1 MTPQPELVAVA
12 DGVFA
17 WIGAAGDS
25 NAGAFVTPDGL
36 VAIDA
41 QQYPRLGQMFRG
53 ALTQATGRP
62 VVELID
68 THCHLDHTAGN
79 IVFADVPILAH
90 ARTLAAMHAYLGPK
104 TGGHWT
110 LTRYEDKAR
119 LLFGQNLFDLV
130 PLDDPGQA
138 WFRGRISLPDY
149 DTMVIA
155 PPTRT
160 FADTFE
166 YVLHDDVVRLHYWGP
181 AHCDGDIT
189 IHFLKRKV
197 IFLGDLLFYRRFPW
211 MGDCD
216 LNGWIDRLASVLTLD
231 IDVVIP
237 GHGPPTNLSEVKRF
251 RDMFVALRSGVEAAI
266 RSGLSE
272 EAAMR
277 EVRIP
282 DFAGL
287 PRYNEWIAVDVKAAY
302 RYLKGR

>member
-1 MTPQPELVAVA
+1 MEPKPELHQVA
-12 DGVFA
+12 DGIYA

-53 ALTQATGRP
+53 ALTAATGRP
-62 VVELID
+62 VVKLID
-68 THCHLDHTAGN
+68 THLHLDHTAGN
-79 IVFADVPILAH
+79 IMFADVPILSH
-90 ARTLAAMHAYLGPK
+90 AKTLSGLHACLGPK
-104 TGGHWT
+104 TGKYWT
-110 LTRYEDKAR
+110 LTDYEVKAK
-119 LLFGQNLFDLV
+119 LLFGQNLFELV

-138 WFRGRISLPDY
+138 WFRGRISLSDY

-155 PPTRT
+155 PPTET

-166 YVLHDDVVRLHYWGP
+166 FALPDEVVRLHYWGP

-189 IHFLKRKV
+189 VHFLKRKV

-211 MGDCD
+211 MGDCN
-216 LNGWIDRLASVLTLD
+216 LNGWIDRLAEVLKLD

-251 RDMFVALRSGVEAAI
+251 RDMFMALRAGVEKAI
-266 RSGLSE
+266 KAGHSE

-277 EVRIP
+277 EVSIP
-282 DFAGL
+282 EFSDL
-287 PRYNEWIAVDVKAAY
+287 PRYKEWLPTDVKAAY
-302 RYLKGR
+302 RFLKGK